1 MRRIASRQNPIV
13 ARYKLA
19 ARGDGVLLL
28 DGPHLV
34 SDALAAGVRVTEA
47 AVTVEAGESIEIRR
61 LVDRLGLAG
70 VDVASVTAPVMDA
83 LSPVRSSS
91 AIVALAERP
100 DRQANVF
107 GDRDRDP
114 LVLVA
119 VDVQDPGNLGALVR
133 VAEAAGATGA
143 MIAGASAS
151 PYGWKALRGSM
162 GSALRLPILVGEDG
176 DPGNVVALLRR
187 HRCRIVAAAPR
198 GGRSLFAVDLAGP
211 LAILVG
217 GEGAGLPAAVL
228 DQADVRVSIP
238 MEAPVESLN
247 TAVSAALLTYEA
259 RRQRVG
265 ATRPI
270 DHEQPVP

>member
-47 AVTVEAGESIEIRR
+47 AVTVEAGERIEIRR

-70 VDVASVTAPVMDA
+70 VDVVSVTAPVMDA

-162 GSALRLPILVGEDG
+162 GSALRL
-176 DPGNVVALLRR
+176 LRR
-187 HRCRIVAAAPR
+187 HRCRIVAAAQR